1 MWSRSLPINFLFL
14 QKTIWLP
21 PRRGTRLVPPMMHTP
36 ASMVMGIVFAPLGLV
51 LVFTAAITPQWREG
65 RARLGTAAPGLI
77 LRSGVKSHGTGVR
90 PGSAEALLLRRS
102 DGLWESC
109 LQVEHLE
116 LKQCWPVA
124 GPYQKDSRVRLAQG
138 LVLTS
143 LFLCGTGI
151 VLACIGV
158 RCWTDIP
165 LRGVAATGGLLVVMS
180 GLLSLTALGVYTH
193 NLDKLGVAASNQGLN
208 NPRFPHLSLHA
219 AGSLYFGWLGSCLQL
234 LGGGALLFSFKQ
246 PRCSICPSCPGQH
259 AHPACG
265 SCPEFT
271 KKSDTDEYEVSC
283 WKSDHEVNSNSR
295 NDADSQENT
304 WFRGFYIIQV
314 RDVLFIMRGENRG
327 PD

>member
-1 MWSRSLPINFLFL
+1 
-14 QKTIWLP
+14 
-21 PRRGTRLVPPMMHTP
+21 MMHTP

-65 RARLGTAAPGLI
+65 QARLGTAALSSL
-77 LRSGVKSHGTGVR
+77 LRSGVKSHGMGVR
-90 PGSAEALLLRRS
+90 PGSVEALLLRRS

-109 LQVEHLE
+109 LQVEHSE

-124 GPYQKDSRVRLAQG
+124 GPYQRDSRVRSAQG

-193 NLDKLGVAASNQGLN
+193 NLDKLGMGAPSQGLN

-219 AGSLYFGWLGSCLQL
+219 AGSLYFGWLGSCLQM
-234 LGGGALLFSFKQ
+234 LGGSALLFSFKQ

-259 AHPACG
+259 AHPACH

-283 WKSDHEVNSNSR
+283 WKT
-295 NDADSQENT
+295 DSWGQFQLKIWCWLT
-304 WFRGFYIIQV
+304 GKHLI
-314 RDVLFIMRGENRG
+314 
-327 PD
+327 

>member
-1 MWSRSLPINFLFL
+1 MSLSFLSYFFNFFTEKQLHPL
-14 QKTIWLP
+14 
-21 PRRGTRLVPPMMHTP
+21 RRHPVSAPLMMHTP

-65 RARLGTAAPGLI
+65 HARLGTAAPGSL

-109 LQVEHLE
+109 LQVEHSE

-124 GPYQKDSRVRLAQG
+124 GPYQRDSRVRSAQG

-158 RCWTDIP
+158 RCWTDLP
-165 LRGVAATGGLLVVMS
+165 LRGVAATGGLLVVVS

-193 NLDKLGVAASNQGLN
+193 NLDKLGVMAPSQSLH

-219 AGSLYFGWLGSCLQL
+219 AGSLYFGWLGSCLQM
-234 LGGGALLFSFKQ
+234 LGGSALLFSLKQ
-246 PRCSICPSCPGQH
+246 PRCSICPSCPGQR
-259 AHPACG
+259 AHPACH
-265 SCPEFT
+265 SCPEFS
-271 KKSDTDEYEVSC
+271 KKSDMDEYEVSC
-283 WKSDHEVNSNSR
+283 
-295 NDADSQENT
+295 
-304 WFRGFYIIQV
+304 
-314 RDVLFIMRGENRG
+314 
-327 PD
+327 